1 MPTNVVLPSLR
12 LTAATASVWLLAA
25 CGSGAATLTSAAQR
39 LAGTGLFADAATRT
53 IAADALPFEPQYPL
67 WSDGATKQRWIT
79 LPPRT
84 AIDASDVDHWQ
95 FPIGT
100 RLWKQFTFASGVE
113 TRFMT
118 RVADGSWLYAT
129 YVRTADGDDVLAP
142 ANGVRAFCSTADGK
156 SHDVPSLAD
165 CRLCHENGRTP
176 VLGFSALQLSGD
188 RDPLAPHAAT
198 PPAGAVNLATLVE
211 RSLLRGLPA
220 SFLDTLPRTAGRT
233 PTERAVLG
241 YLHGNCSGC
250 HNADGPLQRLGLR
263 LDHPLAIT
271 SAGGGPPALATT
283 IDIAS
288 VFTRGTATRRVVPGS
303 PADSVLFTRLAASDA
318 LGQMPPFGRHLVDR
332 DAVALVERWIRD
344 LAPATAPSLAVR
356 HSTQPTHTTHPT
368 HPTHSPR
375 NK

>member
-1 MPTNVVLPSLR
+1 MPTPRTILHPRRRATLARQLAASL
-12 LTAATASVWLLAA
+12 VLLAA
-25 CGSGAATLTSAAQR
+25 CGGPATLTSAPER
-39 LAGTGLFADAATRT
+39 LAGTGLFTDAATRA

-67 WSDGATKQRWIT
+67 WTDGAAKQRWIA
-79 LPPRT
+79 LPPGT
-84 AIDASDVDHWQ
+84 AIDARDADHWQ

-100 RLWKQFTFASGVE
+100 RLWKQFTFANGVE

-129 YVRTADGDDVLAP
+129 YVRTTDGSDDVLAP
-142 ANGVRAFCSTADGK
+142 ACGVRAFCGTADGN

-165 CRLCHENGRTP
+165 CRLCHESGRTP

-198 PPAGAVNLATLVE
+198 PPAGAVNLTALVE
-211 RSLLRGLPA
+211 RGLLRGLPA
-220 SFLDTLPRTAGRT
+220 TFVTTPPRTAGRT
-233 PTERAVLG
+233 PNERAVLG

-250 HNADGPLQRLGLR
+250 HNADGPLHRLGLR
-263 LDHPLAIT
+263 LDHPLGDGT
-271 SAGGGPPALATT
+271 PPALATT

-288 VFTRGTATRRVVPGS
+288 TFTRGTATRRVVPGS
-303 PADSVLFTRLAASDA
+303 PADSTLFTRLAADDA

-344 LAPATAPSLAVR
+344 LTAAAPPSLSVR
-356 HSTQPTHTTHPT
+356 HSIPPT
-368 HPTHSPR
+368 HPTHSPQE
-375 NK
+375 K